1 MKLLAAITLTIF
13 GLATSSPI
21 NSENNDYRM
30 ELPSRSG
37 RRVTVEHE
45 PTSLLRRSR
54 DIDFKKALFN
64 SLDESGVDTI
74 TSSNDVSN
82 RRSKNLS
89 KRKRGRKSKG
99 KGRKG
104 KGKGRK
110 GRKGRKGKG
119 KKKRKS
125 KKGRKNKKNGNRNG
139 KNKNGGRRKKN
150 RMPTGRKPVKVEQ
163 SQFMNNLYNY
173 AIDSPTDHDAA
184 SFAEQK
190 KDQQTRKYWMR
201 MQRRDLIKA
210 SKNKD
215 DEESYESDML
225 DDYAEIGN
233 MQREIRAS
241 TSIDDLFDNKY
252 DMNCLAWDPLTG
264 RCINSKRNGCFGDS
278 SDDGGLMGC

>member
-1 MKLLAAITLTIF
+1 MKFLAAITFTVIA
-13 GLATSSPI
+13 LATSSPI
-21 NSENNDYRM
+21 NNDNNDYRM

-37 RRVTVEHE
+37 RRETVEHE
-45 PTSLLRRSR
+45 PTSLLRKSR
-54 DIDFKKALFN
+54 EIDFKHALFN
-64 SLDESGVDTI
+64 SLDESGLDTI

-82 RRSKNLS
+82 RRNKLS
-89 KRKRGRKSKG
+89 KRKRSRKVKG
-99 KGRKG
+99 KGR

-119 KKKRKS
+119 KKKRKGR
-125 KKGRKNKKNGNRNG
+125 KGKGKKNKKNRNG

-150 RMPTGRKPVKVEQ
+150 RMPTGRKPVKVED
-163 SQFMNNLYNY
+163 SQFLNNLYNY
-173 AIDSPTDHDAA
+173 AIDSPTDHDSA

-201 MQRRDLIKA
+201 QQRRSLNGG

-215 DEESYESDML
+215 EEENYESDML

-264 RCINSKRNGCFGDS
+264 RCINSQRNGCFGDS